1 MAASLAN
8 NDADPFA
15 KYKEKVLE
23 KFLERQDPNQLL
35 IMAVASPAIRKWIV
49 KQHYKPL
56 DFSVL
61 YARYAHEEPWPGHAR
76 TVQQFTNASLY
87 FAEPDEVS
95 LYLAML
101 AILRKFDDYPVFLTF
116 AVVLAQD
123 YNQAKNITDFLLRSG
138 IYAYLSYGFPAPATR
153 KRFFSRGGLAVMV
166 LFRLGGELDRQPDVL
181 ISMQLPTDT
190 ATYQKQLKIG
200 GRDHFNICSIEDNT
214 CLTICQLR
222 NTMSHFA
229 TDCAIMPTN
238 IILPA
243 GLLLS

>member
-8 NDADPFA
+8 KDADPFA
-15 KYKEKVLE
+15 KYKENVLE
-23 KFLERQDPNQLL
+23 KFLERQNPNEVL
-35 IMAVASPAIRKWIV
+35 IMAVASPAIRKFVV
-49 KQHYKPL
+49 KQKFRHL
-56 DFSVL
+56 DHTVM
-61 YARYAHEEPWPGHAR
+61 YARYAHEEAWPGHAR
-76 TVQQFTNASLY
+76 TVQQVTQAHLY
-87 FAEPDEVS
+87 FAESDEVS
-95 LYLAML
+95 VFLAML
-101 AILRKFDDYPVFLTF
+101 TILRKFDDYPVFLTF

-123 YNQAKNITDFLLRSG
+123 YNQAKKISDFLLQSG
-138 IYAYLSYGFPAPATR
+138 IFAYLSHGFPAPATR
-153 KRFFSRGGLAVMV
+153 NRIYSRGGLAVMV

-229 TDCAIMPTN
+229 TDCAVMPTN

>member
-23 KFLERQDPNQLL
+23 KFLERQDPNEVL
-35 IMAVASPAIRKWIV
+35 IMAVASPAIRKFVV
-49 KQHYKPL
+49 KQKFRHL
-56 DFSVL
+56 DHTVM

-76 TVQQFTNASLY
+76 TVQQFTNAFLY
-87 FAEPDEVS
+87 FAESDEVS
-95 LYLAML
+95 VYLAML
-101 AILRKFDDYPVFLTF
+101 AILQKFDNYPVFLTF

-123 YNQAKNITDFLLRSG
+123 YHQAKKMTEFLLRSG

-153 KRFFSRGGLAVMV
+153 KRIFSRGGLAVIV
-166 LFRLGGELDRQPDVL
+166 TFRLGGEFDRQPDVV
-181 ISMQLPTDT
+181 ISMQLPTDS

-200 GRDHFNICSIEDNT
+200 GRDHFNVCSIQENT
-214 CLTICQLR
+214 CLKICQLR
-222 NTMSHFA
+222 NTMKRFA
-229 TDCAIMPTN
+229 TNCAILPTN